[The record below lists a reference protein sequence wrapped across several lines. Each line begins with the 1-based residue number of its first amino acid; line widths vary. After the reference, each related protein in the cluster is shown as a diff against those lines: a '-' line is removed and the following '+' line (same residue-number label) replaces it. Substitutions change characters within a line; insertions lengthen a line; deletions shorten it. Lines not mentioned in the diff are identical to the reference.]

1 MLGVGANTSVGGCLS
16 VSCEDAHCG
25 LKESETEVIL
35 IGNAQV
41 EQTKKN
47 TRLGCPISTA
57 SRMRAAVRSSS
68 LLYRSSALL
77 YG

>member
-1 MLGVGANTSVGGCLS
+1 MLGVGANTSVGGCLG
-16 VSCEDAHCG
+16 VSCEDAHRG

-47 TRLGCPISTA
+47 TRLKVVLYLQQAEGVP
-57 SRMRAAVRSSS
+57 RSDLHRCSI
-68 LLYRSSALL
+68 
-77 YG
+77 GQH